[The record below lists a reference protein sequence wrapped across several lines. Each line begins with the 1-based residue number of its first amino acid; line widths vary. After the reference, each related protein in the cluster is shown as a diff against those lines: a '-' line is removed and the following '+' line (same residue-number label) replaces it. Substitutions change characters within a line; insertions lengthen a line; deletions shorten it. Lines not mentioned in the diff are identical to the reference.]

1 MFLSVSTR
9 RYNARFENRF
19 QNIKVL
25 RVMPHTSRTIARV
38 DSEKSESLKF
48 EFFGLAHSLTTQLKY
63 KNVNG
68 FVSIVV

>member
-1 MFLSVSTR
+1 MHGQVS
-9 RYNARFENRF
+9 
-19 QNIKVL
+19 
-25 RVMPHTSRTIARV
+25 SGRV
-38 DSEKSESLKF
+38 DSEKNESLKF